1 MSLSSIRSIATSSL
15 SAAQYQMSVTSS
27 NVANADT
34 EGYTRKTAT
43 QAAVVTSGVGTGV
56 TITAVTSSVDK
67 YLVKD
72 LVAAASAL
80 GAAEATASFTDSLQ
94 ALFGSTSGSEDGGT
108 SLASS
113 LVTLESAI
121 ASLAAT
127 PESDTLK
134 AQAVDALDAVA
145 SQLRETSAGIQGLR
159 ADADGQIEDAVTT
172 VNDALKTIASL
183 NDQIAAASARGEST
197 ADLEDQRNTA
207 LQAIAAEIDV
217 SYYVN
222 SDNQMRIYTAGGTT
236 LLDSKAHELS
246 YSAAGT
252 VTADTVFGA
261 ITVDGKDVTGQLGSG
276 AIGAL
281 LTLRDE
287 TLPASQDAL
296 DALAGGLIDQLNAAY
311 NAGSAVPAPETLTGS
326 ASVAGSD
333 AFSGTG
339 TLRVALTD
347 EEGALSSYA
356 DLDLSAYGS
365 IGEVVSALDAIDGL
379 SASLDAAGHLVLSSE
394 TAGLGVSL
402 ADIGVSVGGTGEGF
416 SATFGLNDL
425 LTGSGAADIAVRSDI
440 LAAPGT
446 LATGGLSTDATL
458 TTGASVISSG
468 ENAVAQALSEAL
480 TGETAFDAAG
490 RLAGGGKTFA
500 DYAAAV
506 VADAASLATSATS
519 DLTSKETVQQ
529 TLTDL
534 FASQTGVNLDEETA
548 RLSELEQQYSTA
560 AQLLQVLNAMFD
572 ALLEAAQSA

>member
-80 GAAEATASFTDSLQ
+80 GAAEATASLTDSLQ

-207 LQAIAAEIDV
+207 LQTIAAEIDV

-261 ITVDGKDVTGQLGSG
+261 ITVDGKDVTGQIGSG
-276 AIGAL
+276 TIGAL

-287 TLPASQDAL
+287 TLVASQDAL

-333 AFSGTG
+333 AFSATG

-356 DLDLSAYGS
+356 DFDLSAYGS

-480 TGETAFDAAG
+480 TGETDFAAAG

-500 DYAAAV
+500 DYAAAI
-506 VADAASLATSATS
+506 VADAASIATSATS

>member
-15 SAAQYQMSVTSS
+15 SAAQYQMGVTSS

-80 GAAEATASFTDSLQ
+80 GAAEATAAFTDSLQ

-207 LQAIAAEIDV
+207 LQAIASEIDV
-217 SYYVN
+217 SYFVN

-236 LLDSKAHELS
+236 LLDSKVHELS

-261 ITVDGKDVTGQLGSG
+261 ITVDGKDVTGQIGSG

-296 DALAGGLIDQLNAAY
+296 DALAGGLIEQLNAAY

-326 ASVAGSD
+326 ASVTGSD
-333 AFSGTG
+333 AFSATG

-365 IGEVVSALDAIDGL
+365 IDEVVFALDAIDGL
-379 SASLDAAGHLVLSSE
+379 SASLDSGGHLVVSSE

-458 TTGASVISSG
+458 TTGKTVVSSG
-468 ENAVAQALSEAL
+468 ASAVAQALSEAL
-480 TGETAFDAAG
+480 TGETAFAAAG

-506 VADAASLATSATS
+506 VADTASLATSATS

>member
-94 ALFGSTSGSEDGGT
+94 ALFGSTSGGEDGGT

-261 ITVDGKDVTGQLGSG
+261 ITVDGKDVTSQIGSG

-287 TLPASQDAL
+287 TLVASQDAL

-333 AFSGTG
+333 AFSATG

-394 TAGLGVSL
+394 AAGLGVSL

-425 LTGSGAADIAVRSDI
+425 LTGTGAADIAVRSDI
-440 LAAPGT
+440 LAQPGT

-458 TTGASVISSG
+458 TTGATVVSSG
-468 ENAVAQALSEAL
+468 ASAVAQALSEAL

>member
-1 MSLSSIRSIATSSL
+1 MSFSSIRSIATSSL
-15 SAAQYQMSVTSS
+15 SAAQYQMSVASS

-56 TITAVTSSVDK
+56 SITAVTSSVDK

-72 LVAAASAL
+72 LVGAASEL
-80 GAAEATASFTDSLQ
+80 GAAEATASLTESLQ
-94 ALFGSTSGSEDGGT
+94 ALYGSTSGSEDGGT
-108 SLASS
+108 SLANS
-113 LVTLESAI
+113 LVSLESAI

-134 AQAVDALDAVA
+134 TQAVEALDAVVA
-145 SQLRETSAGIQGLR
+145 QLRETSAGIQGLR
-159 ADADGQIEDAVTT
+159 ADADGRIEDSVTS
-172 VNDALKTIASL
+172 VNDALNTIASL

-197 ADLEDQRNTA
+197 ADLEDLRNTA
-207 LQAIAAEIDV
+207 LQTIAGEMDV

-222 SDNQMRIYTAGGTT
+222 SDNQMRIYTTGGTT
-236 LLDSKAHELS
+236 LLDSKVHELS

-261 ITVDGKDVTGQLGSG
+261 ITVDGKDVTAQITSG
-276 AIGAL
+276 EIGAL

-287 TLPASQDAL
+287 TLPASQDEL
-296 DALAGGLIDQLNAAY
+296 DALAGGLIAELNAAY

-326 ASVAGSD
+326 VSVAASD
-333 AFSGTG
+333 AFSASG

-347 EEGALSSYA
+347 EEGALSSYT

-365 IGEVVSALDAIDGL
+365 IDEVVSALDAIDGL
-379 SASLDAAGHLVLSSE
+379 SASLDATGHLVLSSD
-394 TAGLGVSL
+394 TAGIGVSL
-402 ADIGVSVGGTGEGF
+402 ADIDVSVGSEGRGF
-416 SATFGLNDL
+416 SATFGMNDL
-425 LTGSGAADIAVRSDI
+425 LTGTGASDVAVRSDI
-440 LAAPGT
+440 LAQPGT
-446 LATGGLSTDATL
+446 LATGGLSTAATL
-458 TTGASVISSG
+458 SAGDTVISSG
-468 ENAVAQALSEAL
+468 ASAVAQALSEAL
-480 TGETAFDAAG
+480 TGETSFAAAG
-490 RLAGGGKTFA
+490 RLAAGSQTFA
-500 DYAAAV
+500 DYASAV
-506 VADAASLATSATS
+506 VADAASLATSASS
-519 DLTSKETVQQ
+519 DLTNKETVQQ
-529 TLTDL
+529 TLSDL